1 MLFKNKSVYIY
12 IRKYHKKRC
21 VFMITLFK
29 NILKNNM
36 DFQSALTSVIEFFKY
51 FWIVYHLI

>member
-1 MLFKNKSVYIY
+1 
-12 IRKYHKKRC
+12 
-21 VFMITLFK
+21 MITLFK